1 MVLDVLIDDVQEPRL
16 LSYYL
21 AQGLCMG
28 SLGSVIT
35 LLGDLR
41 DEFGL
46 SETQLGLIV
55 GAGFFTAFV
64 TQITLGRVADRGH
77 APLMVRIG
85 LVAAAASMVGF
96 AASSGF
102 WTLVGSRAILGIAI
116 GAAQPAIRRTVILAD
131 PAHTGRNLGRLG
143 VVEVVWFALTPAAAA
158 VLADAFN
165 LDLPFYLLAG
175 LAVAT
180 VLIMGRL
187 ESDQGALGTRTT
199 NSLRLLSDSRGAA
212 GHVQLGLHPVRHPPG
227 AWWRC
232 RC

>member
-1 MVLDVLIDDVQEPRL
+1 MLIDDVPEPRL

-85 LVAAAASMVGF
+85 LVAAGASMIGF

-102 WTLVGSRAILGIAI
+102 WAGRGHG
-116 GAAQPAIRRTVILAD
+116 GAGGRSTTAPTSQQGVTSIRST
-131 PAHTGRNLGRLG
+131 PSFAH
-143 VVEVVWFALTPAAAA
+143 
-158 VLADAFN
+158 
-165 LDLPFYLLAG
+165 
-175 LAVAT
+175 
-180 VLIMGRL
+180 
-187 ESDQGALGTRTT
+187 
-199 NSLRLLSDSRGAA
+199 
-212 GHVQLGLHPVRHPPG
+212 
-227 AWWRC
+227 
-232 RC
+232 